1 MNGQSLAEH
10 LGTPKPTGEFTRE
23 YNITTSPLENRIIRG
38 KAVIA
43 PDEVSMDSDFAG
55 RLGVDLGDRIE
66 FLLSGKSISLTIASI
81 RDSKREGFAPFFYF
95 SFDPD
100 TFRTAPKTYFVSAY
114 ASDTEQWKKSILANS

>member
-55 RLGVDLGDRIE
+55 RLGVDI
-66 FLLSGKSISLTIASI
+66 
-81 RDSKREGFAPFFYF
+81 
-95 SFDPD
+95 
-100 TFRTAPKTYFVSAY
+100 
-114 ASDTEQWKKSILANS
+114 